1 MKVNLHTHTTRC
13 YHAEGTDEE
22 YVLAAIEAGF
32 DKLGFSD
39 HTPFPYK
46 DGFFNCDKMGID
58 QLDDYLSSVEHLQ
71 QKYGGK
77 IEILLGL
84 ECEAV
89 EEFFPFLKEMQKR
102 VDYLILGNHGDKRIE
117 SFFGRLKKP
126 EQLWHYLECAVKG
139 METGLFL
146 YLAHPDLMFAHYPAF
161 GEEERQVSISLC
173 REAKRLNIP
182 LEYNLYGVAKGI
194 PADGLGYPCREFWEI
209 AAQEN
214 IKAVIGVDAHAP
226 YRLLEADMGKAKQV
240 LTALGIEVIEDPMIL
255 LK

>member
-1 MKVNLHTHTTRC
+1 MKVNLHTHTIRC

-22 YVLAAIEAGF
+22 YVLAAMEAGF

-39 HTPFPYK
+39 HTPFPYT
-46 DGFFNCDKMGID
+46 DGFFNGDKMEMD
-58 QLDDYLSSVEHLQ
+58 QLEDYIASVESLRC
-71 QKYGGK
+71 KYADK

-89 EEFFPFLKEMQKR
+89 EEFFPFLREMRKR

-117 SFFGRLKKP
+117 GFFGRLKRP

-139 METGLFL
+139 METGLFI
-146 YLAHPDLMFAHYPAF
+146 YLAHPDIMFAHYPQFDEAA
-161 GEEERQVSISLC
+161 RQVSIELC

-182 LEYNLYGVAKGI
+182 LEYNLYGVAKGK

-214 IKAVIGVDAHAP
+214 VKAVIGVDAHAP
-226 YRLLEADMGKAKQV
+226 YRLLEADMERAKQV
-240 LTALGIEVIEDPMIL
+240 LTGLGIEIIEDPTTLIQ
-255 LK
+255 